1 MWSLSFSGLAFY
13 VPVLLGAFAVR
24 SAAGF
29 GAGLVAIPMLAFILP
44 VSTAVSVATVFT
56 TLSSVQQVSRE
67 WRQIAWRQFA
77 VIFLYSMVGVGLG
90 LYFIKLLDEDIL
102 RHCLGV
108 FLILYSLYALSAAD
122 TSRLLP
128 RRWHGAL
135 GAGVGIVGGLCS
147 ALFGAGAGPI
157 YVVYFDILRL
167 EKAVF
172 RATMSAVVL
181 LGGAARI
188 VGYESFWVL
197 RALDHRPPGGRTTSG
212 DSRLLAGRPTC
223 EQAQRSIVLS
233 IGSGLNAVQRHHSAR
248 AIASLSTKRAGSR
261 CGFAAWRTC
270 SPGAN
275 VNQLRP
281 RDGARKLDG
290 EALNLGREGRG
301 EWVTDT
307 GRLSFVER
315 AIGPLWAGW
324 LGGGGR
330 GFD

>member
-1 MWSLSFSGLAFY
+1 M
-13 VPVLLGAFAVR
+13 
-24 SAAGF
+24 
-29 GAGLVAIPMLAFILP
+29 
-44 VSTAVSVATVFT
+44 SVATVLT

-102 RHCLGV
+102 RKCLGV
-108 FLILYSLYALSAAD
+108 FLILYSIYALWGAD

-135 GAGVGIVGGLCS
+135 GASVGIVGGLFS

-188 VGYESFWVL
+188 AGYGSYGFYGPSTITLLAIGLPVVIVGSWLGDRVVYRLSARSF
-197 RALDHRPPGGRTTSG
+197 
-212 DSRLLAGRPTC
+212 SRLIAAVML
-223 EQAQRSIVLS
+223 LS
-233 IGSGLNAVQRHHSAR
+233 GITLLIR
-248 AIASLSTKRAGSR
+248 
-261 CGFAAWRTC
+261 
-270 SPGAN
+270 
-275 VNQLRP
+275 
-281 RDGARKLDG
+281 
-290 EALNLGREGRG
+290 
-301 EWVTDT
+301 
-307 GRLSFVER
+307 
-315 AIGPLWAGW
+315 
-324 LGGGGR
+324 
-330 GFD
+330 